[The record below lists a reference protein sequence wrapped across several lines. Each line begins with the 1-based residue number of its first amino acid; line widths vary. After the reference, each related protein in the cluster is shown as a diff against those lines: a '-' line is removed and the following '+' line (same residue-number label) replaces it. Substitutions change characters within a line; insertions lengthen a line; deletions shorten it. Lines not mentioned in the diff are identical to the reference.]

1 MVQICISEKTSIK
14 GAEQGGLMEKVI
26 HVGTQDVKMRAS
38 ALIPRLYRFKFK
50 RDIIRDIT
58 QLKKAYEKALNLPET
73 ATEEEKEEAQL
84 SVLELTM
91 FENVAYIMA
100 KHANPELPD
109 EPDEWLDQIDGVFS
123 IYEVLPQIL
132 ELWNLS
138 QAQTSVPKKK

>member
-1 MVQICISEKTSIK
+1 
-14 GAEQGGLMEKVI
+14 MEKVI

-100 KHANPELPD
+100 KHANPTLPD

>member
-1 MVQICISEKTSIK
+1 
-14 GAEQGGLMEKVI
+14 MEKVI

-100 KHANPELPD
+100 KHANPMLPD